1 MFLQM
6 RKDIY
11 VKGRENMSE
20 LLNLVRHTL
29 EEKLAEN
36 IVTID
41 IRNVNA
47 YTDYYVIC
55 TAKKPR
61 HANSLVE
68 FVEKEV
74 TKNGFD
80 VRLREGERES
90 TWVLID
96 INEVVVHIFT
106 EDARNTYRLEALW
119 ADQPQETL

>member
-1 MFLQM
+1 
-6 RKDIY
+6 
-11 VKGRENMSE
+11 MSE

-29 EEKLAEN
+29 DGKLAEN

-55 TAKKPR
+55 TAKNPR

-90 TWVLID
+90 TWVLIE
-96 INEVVVHIFT
+96 IGRAHV
-106 EDARNTYRLEALW
+106 
-119 ADQPQETL
+119 

>member
-1 MFLQM
+1 
-6 RKDIY
+6 
-11 VKGRENMSE
+11 MSE

-29 EEKLAEN
+29 DEKLAEN

-47 YTDYYVIC
+47 YTDYSVIC
-55 TAKKPR
+55 TAKNPR

-96 INEVVVHIFT
+96 MNEVVVHIFT
-106 EDARNTYRLEALW
+106 EDARSTYRLEALW
-119 ADQPQETL
+119 ADQPQETM

>member
-1 MFLQM
+1 
-6 RKDIY
+6 
-11 VKGRENMSE
+11 MSE

-29 EEKLAEN
+29 DEKLAEN

-41 IRNVNA
+41 IRNVIA

-55 TAKKPR
+55 TAKNPR

-96 INEVVVHIFT
+96 MNEVVVHIFT

>member
-1 MFLQM
+1 
-6 RKDIY
+6 
-11 VKGRENMSE
+11 MSE

-29 EEKLAEN
+29 DEKLAEN

-55 TAKKPR
+55 TAKNPR

-80 VRLREGERES
+80 VRLRYFFFNEFHKRICVSRILCS
-90 TWVLID
+90 TDDIIVCICID
-96 INEVVVHIFT
+96 IAYIDCNDILCQFFI
-106 EDARNTYRLEALW
+106 
-119 ADQPQETL
+119 